1 MDALFTDAP
10 PIRMAATAGMAIQK
24 GPLYSCMKPKPCSYT
39 RIPTA
44 PSQVDM
50 ITEISRILSTLMPA
64 ARAKAG
70 LEPTAVMAVPVLVCR
85 NAHISTAI
93 STKNSSVPVGITR
106 LMPML
111 FRSMVRMLA
120 SALS

>member
-1 MDALFTDAP
+1 
-10 PIRMAATAGMAIQK
+10 
-24 GPLYSCMKPKPCSYT
+24 
-39 RIPTA
+39 
-44 PSQVDM
+44 M

-106 LMPML
+106 LMPNR
-111 FRSMVRMLA
+111 FRSICKNFARN
-120 SALS
+120 